1 MGSSRVIVI
10 TSGFDSLK
18 LMEVFL
24 YLVSMM
30 IGLMERKGIVLGK
43 IYFMCSYIHSAGDS
57 LT

>member
-43 IYFMCSYIHSAGDS
+43 IYFV
-57 LT
+57 